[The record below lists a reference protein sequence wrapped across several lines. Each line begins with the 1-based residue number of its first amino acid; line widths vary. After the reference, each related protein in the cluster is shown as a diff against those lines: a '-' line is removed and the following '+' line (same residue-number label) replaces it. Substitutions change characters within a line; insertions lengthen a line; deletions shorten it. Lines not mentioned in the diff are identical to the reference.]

1 MAGHVTLFL
10 CGDVMTGRG
19 IDQILPHPGD
29 ARLYEPFV
37 PSATVYVALAEKAH
51 GPIPRPVDFSYV
63 WGDALAELD
72 RRRPAARLINLETAI
87 TSSDAPEPKGINYKM
102 APANGPVLTA
112 AGIDCCTLA
121 NNHVLDWGIAG
132 LLDTLEKLDSLNIR
146 YVGAGRDLKEARAP
160 AILPIPGGGRVLIFA
175 FGSTTSGIPASWA
188 ATEQRPGINL
198 LPDLSDRTVRDVA
211 RQIAAPRMADDIVVT
226 SIHWGANWG
235 YEIDDEYR
243 AFARGLIDLAGVDVV
258 HGHSSHHAKAMEVYR
273 NRLVLYGCGDFLN
286 DYEGIGGQE
295 MFRGDLALMYFP
307 TIDTARGTLSRLDM
321 VPLRIRHMRLAR
333 ASRTDADWLRDVL
346 GRDGARLNTR
356 VRLGADNVLTL
367 DWLDG
372 PPHDRP

>member
-37 PSATVYVALAEKAH
+37 PSATVYVALADKAH
-51 GPIPRPVDFSYV
+51 GRIPRPVDFSYV

-72 RRRPAARLINLETAI
+72 RRRPVA
-87 TSSDAPEPKGINYKM
+87 
-102 APANGPVLTA
+102 
-112 AGIDCCTLA
+112 
-121 NNHVLDWGIAG
+121 
-132 LLDTLEKLDSLNIR
+132 
-146 YVGAGRDLKEARAP
+146 
-160 AILPIPGGGRVLIFA
+160 GGGRVLVFA
-175 FGSTTSGIPASWA
+175 FGSATSGIPASWA

-198 LPDLSDRTVRDVA
+198 LPDLSDRTIRDVA
-211 RQIAAPRMADDIVVT
+211 RQIAAPRRADDIVVI
-226 SIHWGANWG
+226 SIHWGTNWG

-243 AFARGLIDLAGVDVV
+243 AFAHGLIDRAGVDVV
-258 HGHSSHHAKAMEVYR
+258 HGHSSHHAKAIEVYR
-273 NRLVLYGCGDFLN
+273 DRLILYGCGDFLN
-286 DYEGIGGQE
+286 DYEGITGHE
-295 MFRGDLALMYFP
+295 TFRDDLALMYFP
-307 TIDTARGTLSRLDM
+307 TIDIARGTPSRLDM

-333 ASRTDADWLRDVL
+333 ASRTDADWLRAGLD
-346 GRDGARLNTR
+346 REGARFNTG

-372 PPHDRP
+372 PPHERP

>member
-10 CGDVMTGRG
+10 CGDV
-19 IDQILPHPGD
+19 
-29 ARLYEPFV
+29 
-37 PSATVYVALAEKAH
+37 
-51 GPIPRPVDFSYV
+51 RPV
-63 WGDALAELD
+63 A
-72 RRRPAARLINLETAI
+72 
-87 TSSDAPEPKGINYKM
+87 
-102 APANGPVLTA
+102 
-112 AGIDCCTLA
+112 
-121 NNHVLDWGIAG
+121 
-132 LLDTLEKLDSLNIR
+132 
-146 YVGAGRDLKEARAP
+146 
-160 AILPIPGGGRVLIFA
+160 GGGRVLVFA
-175 FGSTTSGIPASWA
+175 FGPATSGIPASWA
-188 ATEQRPGINL
+188 ATEQRPGLNL
-198 LPDLSDRTVRDVA
+198 LPDLSDRTIRDVA
-211 RQIAAPRMADDIVVT
+211 RQIAAPRRADDIVVT

-243 AFARGLIDLAGVDVV
+243 AFAHGLIDRAGVDVV
-258 HGHSSHHAKAMEVYR
+258 HGHSSHHAKAIEVYR
-273 NRLVLYGCGDFLN
+273 DRLILYGCGDFLN

-307 TIDTARGTLSRLDM
+307 TINTARGTLSRLDM

-346 GRDGARLNTR
+346 DREGARLNTR